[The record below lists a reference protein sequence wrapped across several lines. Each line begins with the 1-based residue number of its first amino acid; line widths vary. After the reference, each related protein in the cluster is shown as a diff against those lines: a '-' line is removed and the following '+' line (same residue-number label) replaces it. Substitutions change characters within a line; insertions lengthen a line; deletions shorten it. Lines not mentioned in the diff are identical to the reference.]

1 MHVVY
6 RQSVQSQN
14 IMPIT
19 ITKSHNVHITQDQK
33 PIQEKSVS

>member
-1 MHVVY
+1 MYVFY
-6 RQSVQSQN
+6 MQSVQSQN

-19 ITKSHNVHITQDQK
+19 ITKSHNVHIAQYQK